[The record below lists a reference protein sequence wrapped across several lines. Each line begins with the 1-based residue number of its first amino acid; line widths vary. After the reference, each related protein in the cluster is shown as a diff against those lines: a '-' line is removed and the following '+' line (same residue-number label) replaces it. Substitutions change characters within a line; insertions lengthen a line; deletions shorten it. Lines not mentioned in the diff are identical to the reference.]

1 MGQRGAAVSLVFAGH
16 EIDLRR
22 QELRRAGQIVHVE
35 PQVYDLLVHLVRNR
49 DRVVSKDELLD
60 TIWNGRIVSE
70 AALSSRINAARKAIG
85 DDGDR
90 QALIKTIHR
99 RGFRFI
105 GAVQEGASEPVGS
118 ALAVDGQRY
127 TADRTVE
134 EKPTSP
140 QPSVSSRKP
149 SIAVLPFA
157 NLSKEPDTDYFSYG
171 LTEDVIRLLARNRWL
186 DVLSRHSAVAF
197 QGGGTDPRE
206 IGAALGIRY
215 LVQGTVVKHGERVRI
230 TADLVSAETGHHLW
244 WESYDAPLA
253 DVLNVQNAMA
263 QQIAAVIEPELARLE
278 REAAVRRPPV
288 NLGAWDCYQRGLWH
302 LWGFTSPG
310 LAEGEAMFRRAID
323 LDPGFARAHGALAYV
338 TLQSL
343 VRRDPDERPALLEDA
358 LRCGRAA
365 VALDDQDCMN
375 LCVVG
380 RVLCFRHEYDDAIAY
395 LEQAIRVNPSFAQ
408 AYFAL
413 AFTLTVCGRAGDAI
427 SYLDRAIELS
437 PRDPHLASFHAIRAV
452 AHLSLGELDIA
463 EIFARKAT
471 RIPNAN
477 HWPFAILV
485 SLLGLM
491 DRAEETPRAV
501 DSLLERYPG
510 YAVATARSDFFFCG
524 DHNLVERYLEG
535 LRRAGVPE
543 TAEAG
548 LQDKA
553 ARAARAG
560 SISSAGATARYK

>member
-1 MGQRGAAVSLVFAGH
+1 MLKLDAAATSAQREAGVGLVFTNH

-35 PQVYDLLVHLVRNR
+35 PQVYDLLVHLVHNR
-49 DRVVSKDELLD
+49 DRVVSKEELLD

-105 GAVQEGASEPVGS
+105 GAVREGAIEPAG
-118 ALAVDGQRY
+118 AAPPVDGKHRA
-127 TADRTVE
+127 ADET
-134 EKPTSP
+134 
-140 QPSVSSRKP
+140 PSVASRKP

-157 NLSKEPDTDYFSYG
+157 NLSHEPDTDYFSYG

-197 QGGGTDPRE
+197 QGKETDPRE
-206 IGAALGIRY
+206 IGATLGIRY
-215 LVQGTVVKHGERVRI
+215 LVQGTVVKRGERVHI

-244 WESYDAPLA
+244 WESYDVALA
-253 DVLNVQNAMA
+253 DILDVQKAMA

-302 LWGFTSPG
+302 LWGFTRPG
-310 LAEGEAMFRRAID
+310 FAEGDAMFRRAID

-343 VRRDPDERPALLEDA
+343 VLRDPGERPALLRDA
-358 LRCGRAA
+358 LRYGLAA
-365 VALDDQDCMN
+365 VALDDQDSMN
-375 LCVVG
+375 FCVVG
-380 RVLCFRHEYDDAIAY
+380 RVLCFQHEYDDAIDY
-395 LEQAIRVNPSFAQ
+395 LEQAIRINPSFAQ

-413 AFTLTVCGRAGDAI
+413 GFTLIVSGRADDSV
-427 SYLDRAIELS
+427 SYLERAIELS
-437 PRDPHLASFHAIRAV
+437 PRDPHLASFHAIRAL
-452 AHLSLGELDIA
+452 AHFSLGELGTA
-463 EIFARKAT
+463 ESFARKAA

-477 HWPFAILV
+477 HGPFAILV
-485 SLLGLM
+485 SLLGQT
-491 DRAEETPRAV
+491 DRTEETCRAV
-501 DSLLERYPG
+501 DGLFERYPG
-510 YAVATARSDFFFCG
+510 YTVATARSDFFFCG
-524 DHNLVERYLEG
+524 DNELVERYLEG

-543 TAEAG
+543 AAEAG
-548 LQDKA
+548 LQSMA
-553 ARAARAG
+553 PRAPR
-560 SISSAGATARYK
+560 SKT

>member
-1 MGQRGAAVSLVFAGH
+1 MGGTSVSFVFAGH
-16 EIDLRR
+16 AIDLRR
-22 QELRRAGQIVHVE
+22 QELRRAGQIIHVE
-35 PQVYDLLVHLVRNR
+35 PQVFDLLVHLVRNR

-60 TIWNGRIVSE
+60 AIWKGRIVSE

-90 QALIKTIHR
+90 QVLIKTIHR

-105 GAVQEGASEPVGS
+105 GTVEERASEPAEPARPVDEPRE
-118 ALAVDGQRY
+118 AAVRK
-127 TADRTVE
+127 VE
-134 EKPTSP
+134 EQPTP
-140 QPSVSSRKP
+140 LELAVSSRKP

-157 NLSKEPDTDYFSYG
+157 NLSKEPDSDYFSYG
-171 LTEDVIRLLARNRWL
+171 LTEDVIRLLARHRWL

-197 QGGGTDPRE
+197 QGRGTDPRE
-206 IGAALGIRY
+206 VGAALGIRY
-215 LVQGTVVKHGERVRI
+215 LVQGTVVKHGEHVRI

-244 WESYDAPLA
+244 WEAYDAPLA
-253 DVLNVQNAMA
+253 DVLDVQKAMA

-310 LAEGEAMFRRAID
+310 LAEGEAMFRRAIE
-323 LDPGFARAHGALAYV
+323 LDAGFARAHGALAYV

-343 VRRDPDERPALLEDA
+343 VLRDPDERPALLEDA
-358 LRCGRAA
+358 LRCGRTA

-380 RVLCFRHEYDDAIAY
+380 RILCFMHEYGDAIAY

-413 AFTLTVCGRAGDAI
+413 GFTLIVSGRPGDAI
-427 SYLDRAIELS
+427 AYLDRAIELS

-463 EIFARKAT
+463 EDFARKAT

-485 SLLGLM
+485 ALLGLM
-491 DRAEETPRAV
+491 ARAEEARRAV
-501 DSLLERYPG
+501 DGLLERYPG
-510 YAVATARSDFFFCG
+510 YTVATARSDFFFCG
-524 DHNLVERYLEG
+524 DRDLVERYLDG

-543 TAEAG
+543 AADAGPRRKSSHAPRAETY
-548 LQDKA
+548 
-553 ARAARAG
+553 
-560 SISSAGATARYK
+560 ATSQRT

>member
-1 MGQRGAAVSLVFAGH
+1 MRIVFSGY

-22 QELRRAGQIVHVE
+22 QELRRAGQLVPVE
-35 PQVYDLLVHLVRNR
+35 PQVFDLLVHLVRNR

-60 TIWNGRIVSE
+60 TIWNGRIVSL

-85 DDGDR
+85 DDGER

-105 GAVQEGASEPVGS
+105 GAVQQEASETAEAALPV
-118 ALAVDGQRY
+118 DEQQRH
-127 TADRTVE
+127 TADRSVGQALAAVE
-134 EKPTSP
+134 PAA
-140 QPSVSSRKP
+140 SSRKP

-171 LTEDVIRLLARNRWL
+171 LTEDVIRLLARHRWL
-186 DVLSRHSAVAF
+186 DVLSRHSAAGF
-197 QGGGTDPRE
+197 QSRGTDPRE
-206 IGAALGIRY
+206 IGVALGIRY
-215 LVQGTVVKHGERVRI
+215 LVQGTVAKQGERVRI

-244 WESYDAPLA
+244 WESYDVPLA

-310 LAEGEAMFRRAID
+310 LAEGETMFRRAIE
-323 LDPGFARAHGALAYV
+323 LDPDFARAHGALAYV

-343 VRRDPDERPALLEDA
+343 MLREPGERPARLEEA
-358 LRCGRAA
+358 LRHGRSA

-375 LCVVG
+375 LCVIG
-380 RVLCFRHEYDDAIAY
+380 RVLCFMREYDEAVAY
-395 LEQAIRVNPSFAQ
+395 LEQAIRINPSFAQ

-413 AFTLTVCGRAGDAI
+413 GFTLIVSGHPNDGI
-427 SYLDRAIELS
+427 PFLDRAIELS
-437 PRDPHLASFHAIRAV
+437 PRDPHLASFHAIRAA

-463 EIFARKAT
+463 EGFARKAT
-471 RIPNAN
+471 RVPNASYGA
-477 HWPFAILV
+477 FAILA

-491 DRAEETPRAV
+491 DRAEEARRAV
-501 DSLLERYPG
+501 DMLLKRYPG
-510 YAVATARSDFFFCG
+510 YTVATARSNLFFYG
-524 DHNLVERYLEG
+524 DHDLVERYLEG
-535 LRRAGVPE
+535 LRRAGVP
-543 TAEAG
+543 AGADAG
-548 LQDKA
+548 LHRKA
-553 ARAARAG
+553 SRVALAE
-560 SISSAGATARYK
+560 T